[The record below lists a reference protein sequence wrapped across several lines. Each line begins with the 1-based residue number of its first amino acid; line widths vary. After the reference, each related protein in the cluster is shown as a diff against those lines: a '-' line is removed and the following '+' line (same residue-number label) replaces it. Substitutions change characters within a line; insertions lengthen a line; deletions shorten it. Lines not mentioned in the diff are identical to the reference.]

1 MGKDKSIAASYAR
14 QFAEVEGALPGR
26 GLAWLDA
33 LRANAIERFA
43 ELDFPTPKLESW
55 KFTNLRPLTREV
67 FAPSPATRNG
77 LGKGDVARWLAD
89 DLPCHLVVFVDGHFR
104 ADLSELGAL
113 PRGARVTSLA
123 ETLAGDPA
131 WLEPRL
137 AGVGAIEGD
146 APVALNTALMA
157 DGAVIALDRG
167 VALEKPVHLLYL
179 ATAAT
184 KPVAMHLRNLVVA
197 EPGSSATLI
206 ETYAAPRGGRYWTN
220 AVTDIVV
227 ARDAQIRHFK
237 LQNESVDAFHLAA
250 TRARLA
256 KGSGYDSFYASF
268 GARLSR
274 NEIATRL
281 DGEGADCRLSGVY
294 LARGRQHV
302 DNTTVIDHREPGSV
316 SKEHY
321 KGVLDGDAHG
331 VFQGKIIVRPGAQK
345 TDAHQLNKNL
355 LLSKT
360 AQADTKPELEIHAD
374 DVKCSH
380 GAAVG
385 ELDAEAL
392 FYLRSRGLDPAHAQR
407 MLVEAFIGEV
417 IDGIGTPA
425 LRSHL
430 GRLVAAWLSEAED

>member
-1 MGKDKSIAASYAR
+1 M
-14 QFAEVEGALPGR
+14 
-26 GLAWLDA
+26 
-33 LRANAIERFA
+33 
-43 ELDFPTPKLESW
+43 TM
-55 KFTNLRPLTREV
+55 T
-67 FAPSPATRNG
+67 
-77 LGKGDVARWLAD
+77 
-89 DLPCHLVVFVDGHFR
+89 
-104 ADLSELGAL
+104 
-113 PRGARVTSLA
+113 
-123 ETLAGDPA
+123 
-131 WLEPRL
+131 
-137 AGVGAIEGD
+137 
-146 APVALNTALMA
+146 
-157 DGAVIALDRG
+157 
-167 VALEKPVHLLYL
+167 
-179 ATAAT
+179 
-184 KPVAMHLRNLVVA
+184 
-197 EPGSSATLI
+197 
-206 ETYAAPRGGRYWTN
+206 
-220 AVTDIVV
+220 
-227 ARDAQIRHFK
+227 
-237 LQNESVDAFHLAA
+237 
-250 TRARLA
+250 
-256 KGSGYDSFYASF
+256 GSGYDSFYASF

-430 GRLVAAWLSEAED
+430 GGLVAAWLSEAED